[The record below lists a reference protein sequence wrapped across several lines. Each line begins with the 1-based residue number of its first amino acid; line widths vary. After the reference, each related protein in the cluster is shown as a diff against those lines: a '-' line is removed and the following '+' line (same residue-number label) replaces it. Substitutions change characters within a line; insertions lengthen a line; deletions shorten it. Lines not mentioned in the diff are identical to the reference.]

1 MDVTLTVIVDDR
13 GELISTTESGGAIS
27 EEMFSGCFNRAK
39 ERPLQL
45 KD

>member
-27 EEMFSGCFNRAK
+27 EETLLWCINRAK
-39 ERPLQL
+39 ERALQL